1 MLENALAAGI
11 CSLGADAFLPGP
23 LPTPAIA
30 FLTRDMN
37 AAAGAAVSAS
47 HNPFPDNGIKFFG
60 ADGFK
65 LPDDVEADIERRVL
79 DARVDLTP
87 PTGNQIGRVFHLADA
102 AARYGNFVK
111 RSVTPPQS
119 LSGLKIVVDCAHGAA
134 YDVGPRV
141 LRDLGA
147 EVVAIGVNPDGININ
162 EAHGAVHPETLQAT
176 VTAERAHVGV
186 AFDGDADRAMF
197 VDETG
202 AVVDGDEVL
211 AIMAAEMR
219 SRGALKHDT
228 VVGTVM
234 SNLGLEISLR
244 RCGARLVR
252 AKVGDRYVVE
262 AMRRGNFNLGGEQ
275 SGHLVFFEH
284 TTTGDGLI
292 AALQVLQLLV
302 KRQRP
307 LSELKRVMTKLPQVL
322 LNVAVARRAELET
335 LPGLRRTLA
344 SITGALGDRGRV
356 VVRYSG
362 TEPLVRVMVEGEDA
376 AQVRAYAEEIAATI
390 RLELEA

>member
-1 MLENALAAGI
+1 
-11 CSLGADAFLPGP
+11 
-23 LPTPAIA
+23 
-30 FLTRDMN
+30 
-37 AAAGAAVSAS
+37 
-47 HNPFPDNGIKFFG
+47 
-60 ADGFK
+60 
-65 LPDDVEADIERRVL
+65 
-79 DARVDLTP
+79 
-87 PTGNQIGRVFHLADA
+87 
-102 AARYGNFVK
+102 
-111 RSVTPPQS
+111 
-119 LSGLKIVVDCAHGAA
+119 
-134 YDVGPRV
+134 
-141 LRDLGA
+141 
-147 EVVAIGVNPDGININ
+147 
-162 EAHGAVHPETLQAT
+162 
-176 VTAERAHVGV
+176 
-186 AFDGDADRAMF
+186 
-197 VDETG
+197 
-202 AVVDGDEVL
+202 
-211 AIMAAEMR
+211 
-219 SRGALKHDT
+219 
-228 VVGTVM
+228 M